1 MPRPKIDLEREIQR
15 ILQHVEL
22 LPPEA
27 DTPCQNYERSVTDLW
42 NLRNYVER
50 KVTGSPYYVNV
61 VQKHMAAL
69 DRMLIVNL
77 VEAFERFLKEIAS
90 VCVDYLAKC
99 VLDDRFDKLG
109 QVKGSLLAAHF
120 GAESLGK
127 ALCESGTWLDCD
139 TVNDRFRRLLSDPFD
154 ASGGTFFVFPKK
166 GQNPE
171 DERFRYAIMSLLW
184 QIRHTIV
191 HNLGQI
197 TQSDAVKFGLLSRQ
211 SVDASR
217 LLIPTRDD
225 VRYVKRFLDETAK
238 SVNLRVAKRL
248 AELLTTFH
256 ADNPSLFDPQ
266 KIANEFSKDFGLH
279 GIGVAG
285 KEAECPLSWL
295 EAPG

>member
-1 MPRPKIDLEREIQR
+1 MPRPPINLEREIQR

-50 KVTGSPYYVNV
+50 KVTGSPYYANV

-109 QVKGSLLAAHF
+109 QIKGSFFAAHF

-127 ALCESGTWLDCD
+127 ALCESGTWLDCK
-139 TVNDRFRRLLSDPFD
+139 TVNDRFRHLLSDPFD
-154 ASGGTFFVFPKK
+154 SGGGRFWVFPAK
-166 GQNPE
+166 GQEPL
-171 DERFRYAIMSLLW
+171 DEQFRYSVMSLLW
-184 QIRHTIV
+184 QLRHTIV

-197 TQSDAVKFGLLSRQ
+197 TQSDAVKFRLLARQ
-211 SVDASR
+211 SVEAPR

-225 VRYVKRFLDETAK
+225 VRYVKRFLDETAE
-238 SVNLRVAKRL
+238 SINSRIMTRL

-256 ADNPSLFDPQ
+256 TDNPDLFDCQ
-266 KIANEFSKDFGLH
+266 QVVNKLSRDFGVF
-279 GIGVAG
+279 GISVAG
-285 KEAECPLSWL
+285 VEAELPPSWR
-295 EAPG
+295 